1 MKLGKK
7 LGKLGNAYK
16 KSCTV
21 LLPTVFFK
29 GCILILKNLTTGTW
43 IMCRHFKLFSNSF
56 KKFTKLPLPKYGKN

>member
-1 MKLGKK
+1 MVLIKTFEHQQEKPIKYKLYVLLNNWKLGMK

-29 GCILILKNLTTGTW
+29 GCILILKNLTTGT
-43 IMCRHFKLFSNSF
+43 
-56 KKFTKLPLPKYGKN
+56 